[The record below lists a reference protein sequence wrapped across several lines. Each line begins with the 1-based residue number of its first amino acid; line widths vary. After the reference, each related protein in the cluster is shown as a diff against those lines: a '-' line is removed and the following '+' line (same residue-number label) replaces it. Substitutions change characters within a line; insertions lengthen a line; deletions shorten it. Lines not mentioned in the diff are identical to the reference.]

1 MLRNFFFEMPTND
14 VHDNKGAAAIAL
26 KLPKDKWKQ
35 HWAPPPT
42 SRPCAGARKLENH
55 HFRFCSRVIRI
66 CQSGL
71 NLNDFFLKIRS
82 LPPGHKEID
91 ICVQSQNQPMLSN
104 ECDCSIIKCKSSEK
118 LFLWFK
124 VAASFRFKCWQNK
137 LPQQRITEC
146 CKKMQLVQF
155 LWMNQFPCLSASFTL
170 VSLVSFLT
178 NS

>member
-1 MLRNFFFEMPTND
+1 MPTNGG
-14 VHDNKGAAAIAL
+14 HDNK
-26 KLPKDKWKQ
+26 LPL
-35 HWAPPPT
+35 HWNCRRISGNNTGPPPPT

-55 HFRFCSRVIRI
+55 HFRSCSRVIRI

-146 CKKMQLVQF
+146 CKKMQLVRL

-170 VSLVSFLT
+170 YSWFHFSQIAKQRDVC
-178 NS
+178 N